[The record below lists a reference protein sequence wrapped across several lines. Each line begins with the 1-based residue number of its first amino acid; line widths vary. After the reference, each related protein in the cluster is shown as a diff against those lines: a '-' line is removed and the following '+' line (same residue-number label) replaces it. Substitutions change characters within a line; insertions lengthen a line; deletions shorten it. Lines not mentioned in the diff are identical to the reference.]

1 MGEKVCEYGLG
12 LCLSGGGFRAS
23 FYHIGVLARMAE
35 LGMLKHVEV
44 ISTVSGG
51 SIVGAAYY
59 LLLKR
64 LLESK
69 PDKAAGTGG
78 AAIDDSD
85 YVTLVEELGAH
96 FYRPYRKICVCAH
109 SLIH

>member
-1 MGEKVCEYGLG
+1 
-12 LCLSGGGFRAS
+12 
-23 FYHIGVLARMAE
+23 MAE
-35 LGMLKHVEV
+35 LGMLKHVDV

-69 PDKAAGTGG
+69 PDKAAGAGDLRL
-78 AAIDDSD
+78 ADNRI
-85 YVTLVEELGAH
+85 
-96 FYRPYRKICVCAH
+96 PYIPSIGFSSTR
-109 SLIH
+109 SES